1 MDMYVGIFTNV
12 LYNSQ
17 KVDFKFFLTHVV
29 IIKAETNISLDLE
42 TFLSFSESPTGR
54 PIKKI

>member
-17 KVDFKFFLTHVV
+17 KVDLKFFLTHAVLR
-29 IIKAETNISLDLE
+29 KAEINIFLDLE
-42 TFLSFSESPTGR
+42 TCFSFSESPTGR

>member
-29 IIKAETNISLDLE
+29 IKAETNISLDLE
-42 TFLSFSESPTGR
+42 TCFSFSESPTGR